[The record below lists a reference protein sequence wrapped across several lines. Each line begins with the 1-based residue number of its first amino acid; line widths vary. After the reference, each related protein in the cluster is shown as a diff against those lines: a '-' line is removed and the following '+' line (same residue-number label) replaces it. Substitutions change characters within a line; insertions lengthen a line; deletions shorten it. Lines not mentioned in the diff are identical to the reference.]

1 MSLPPVLRTFLLLAG
16 LLGLGPAGWAQGW
29 QPDAALSRL
38 LIHQLVQDRAG
49 LLWVAAE
56 EGLFRYDGYDLVPL
70 AALAPL
76 PAGLRL
82 DRALVLTLDAQQ
94 RLWIGSSRGLFRLDL
109 VGGRRLMQ
117 VPLPGVGLAPVV
129 VNSLL
134 LHPRTG
140 ALWVGYA
147 DQAVAVFADPDQ
159 PGRRVPLALGTPAVW
174 LGPADDSAVWAVS
187 AAHRVAYCTPH
198 RGTLRPYQPIAE
210 LRPLAGTRP
219 LQLLGTRSLYEEQPD
234 GSLRPVLRWLPGR
247 DEANFVPG
255 QRGSDWQ
262 WVVAGQLVQ
271 LSPRPGAARP
281 RVQLSPA
288 PFERAGQLPRP
299 YTVVDDANG
308 LRWAYCPSQRG
319 CYKQRAGAEAIEA
332 LPSRPLARYSTR
344 TILRLPDGR
353 LFVSAYGAALTQP
366 ADSPQAPLRPF
377 PLRENG
383 RASEAVLLDALRTPA
398 GQVVFAEENHPFG
411 LLDYRRGQLRR
422 LARSAP
428 DTSFISSLC
437 VLQDSSGAVWG
448 GSSRGLFRLDVGRG
462 RALPYR
468 PPGRPTA
475 PLPFDKLEIQKLA
488 AAPGGWLWLA
498 TSGGLYRLH
507 PATGR
512 LAHFGTAETGPARLP
527 TDDLL
532 SVWATTDG
540 SAWVGTRAA
549 GLLLV
554 HPQQG
559 LRRQLTTATGLPSNT
574 VGTVLLDQ
582 QGQVWAGTFAGLV
595 RYDPVRRRLSVFTE
609 TDGLADAELNRQSAW
624 RAPEG
629 TLYFGGVGGLH
640 RVRPARAAGGRQ
652 QAPHL
657 LLSAYTQ
664 HHSRPDTTQTHYLP
678 GPAQPAL
685 TLAPADAFVELHLA
699 LTDYLTPE
707 QARFEYRLPGS
718 PDQRWRPLGN
728 THVLSLR
735 GLPAGDYSVELRGVS
750 GRGVAARNELRVP
763 LTVRAVW
770 WRRPWAWLLAAAL
783 LGAGLYG
790 LHRRRLARVRRVER
804 LRSRIAA
811 DLHDEVGTLLTRV
824 SLQAELLRQT
834 RPEADPTLERLL
846 SNSRQAAGTMR
857 DIVWGIDAQAD
868 TVGALL
874 DRMRDHLDQTAAPA
888 GLATELRVQGLRDA
902 QTLPPE
908 LRQHLYLIFKEAVSN
923 AARHAQHAAH
933 LTVTLTREGGWL
945 TLLVEDDGQPTGAAT
960 RSGMGRRN
968 MQQRAGLLGGTLTA
982 EARPQ
987 GFVVSLRVP
996 F

>member
-1 MSLPPVLRTFLLLAG
+1 MSQPFVLRLLLLLTA
-16 LLGLGPAGWAQGW
+16 LLGFSPLARAQGW
-29 QPDAALSRL
+29 QPDATLSRL

-70 AALAPL
+70 SALASL
-76 PAGLRL
+76 PPGLLL
-82 DRALVLTLDAQQ
+82 DRALVLTLDHRQ
-94 RLWIGSSRGLFRLDL
+94 RLWVGSSRGLFRLQ
-109 VGGRRLMQ
+109 GRRLTQ
-117 VPLPGVGLAPVV
+117 VPLPGVGTAPVA
-129 VNSLL
+129 VNALL
-134 LHPRTG
+134 RHPRTG
-140 ALWVGYA
+140 ALWVSYA
-147 DQAVAVFADPDQ
+147 DQAVAVFATPDR
-159 PGRRVPLALGTPAVW
+159 PGRRVPLPLGTPAVW

-187 AAHRVAYCTPH
+187 AAHRVFYCTPR
-198 RGTLRPYQPIAE
+198 RGTMRPYRPGAE

-219 LQLLGTRSLYEEQPD
+219 LQLAGTRSLYQEQPD
-234 GSLRPVLRWLPGR
+234 GSLRRVLRWLPGH

-255 QRGSDWQ
+255 QRGPDWQ

-288 PFERAGQLPRP
+288 AFERPGQLPRP

-319 CYKQRAGAEAIEA
+319 CYKQRAGAEAIEP

-344 TILRLPDGR
+344 AILRLPDGR
-353 LFVSAYGAALTQP
+353 LLVSAYGAALVQP
-366 ADSPQAPLRPF
+366 ADSPQAPLRPW

-383 RASEAVLLDALRTPA
+383 RPSEAVLLDALCTPA

-411 LLDYRRGQLRR
+411 LLDYRTGQLRR
-422 LARSAP
+422 LTRPAP
-428 DTSFISSLC
+428 DTAFVSGRC
-437 VLQDSSGAVWG
+437 VLRDSTGAVWG
-448 GSSRGLFRLDVGRG
+448 GSSRGLFRLDLPRNQ
-462 RALPYR
+462 ALPYR
-468 PPGRPTA
+468 HPEGA
-475 PLPFDKLEIQKLA
+475 PLPFAKLEIQKMA
-488 AAPGGWLWLA
+488 AAPAGWLWLA
-498 TSGGLYRLH
+498 TSGGLFRLH

-512 LAHFGTAETGPARLP
+512 CQYYGTAATGARRLP

-532 SVWATTDG
+532 SVWATADG

-554 HPQQG
+554 HPRLG
-559 LRRQLTTATGLPSNT
+559 LRCQLTTATGLPSNT
-574 VGTVLLDQ
+574 VGTVLLDS
-582 QGQVWAGTFAGLV
+582 QGRLWAGTFAGLV
-595 RYDPVRRRLSVFTE
+595 RYDPLRRRLTVFTE
-609 TDGLADAELNRQSAW
+609 TDGLTDAELNRQSAW

-640 RVRPARAAGGRQ
+640 RVRPARAAAGQ
-652 QAPHL
+652 QPAPRL
-657 LLSAYTQ
+657 LLSATTQ
-664 HHSRPDTTQTHYLP
+664 HHSGPDTTRTHYLP
-678 GPAQPAL
+678 GPAQPRL

-699 LTDYLTPE
+699 LTDYLAPE
-707 QARFEYRLPGS
+707 QARFEYRLPGG
-718 PDQRWRPLGN
+718 PDEQWRPLGS

-735 GLPAGDYSVELRGVS
+735 GLPAGDYVVALRGVS
-750 GRGVAARNELRVP
+750 GRGVAAGNELRVP
-763 LTVRAVW
+763 LTVQAVW

-783 LGAGLYG
+783 VGAGLYG

-834 RPEADPTLERLL
+834 QPTETGPVLERLL

-874 DRMRDHLDQTAAPA
+874 DRMRDHLDQSAAPA

-902 QTLPPE
+902 QALPPE

-923 AARHAQHAAH
+923 AARHARHATR
-933 LTVTLTREGGWL
+933 LDVTLNRENGWL
-945 TLLVEDDGQPTGAAT
+945 TLLVQDDGRPTGAAT

-982 EARPQ
+982 APEPG
-987 GFVVSLRVP
+987 GFVVRLRVP
-996 F
+996 Y

>member
-1 MSLPPVLRTFLLLAG
+1 MPQLPFLRCLLFLLL
-16 LLGLGPAGWAQGW
+16 LLGLRPAGRAQGW
-29 QPDAALSRL
+29 QPDATLSRL
-38 LIHQLVQDRAG
+38 LIHQLVQDPSG

-70 AALAPL
+70 ADLAALP
-76 PAGLRL
+76 PGLRL
-82 DRALVLTLDAQQ
+82 DRAVVLTLDKQQ
-94 RLWIGSSRGLFRLDL
+94 RLWIGSSRGLFCLQ
-109 VGGRRLMQ
+109 GRRLTQ
-117 VPLPGVGLAPVV
+117 LALPGVGTAPVV
-129 VNSLL
+129 VNALL
-134 LHPRTG
+134 RHPRSG

-147 DQAVAVFADPDQ
+147 DEAVAVFADAAR

-187 AAHRVAYCTPH
+187 AAHRVAYCTPR
-198 RGTLRPYQPIAE
+198 RGTVRPYRPVAE

-219 LQLLGTRSLYEEQPD
+219 LQLLGTRSLYQEQPD
-234 GSLRPVLRWLPGR
+234 GTLRPVLRWLPGR

-262 WVVAGQLVQ
+262 WAVAGQLVQ
-271 LSPRPGAARP
+271 LSRRPGASASDQLPQVR
-281 RVQLSPA
+281 LSPA
-288 PFERAGQLPRP
+288 AFERAGQLPRP
-299 YTVVDDANG
+299 YTVVTDANG

-353 LFVSAYGAALTQP
+353 LLVSAYGAALVQP
-366 ADSPQAPLRPF
+366 ADSPQAPLRPW
-377 PLRENG
+377 PLYEHG
-383 RASEAVLLDALRTPA
+383 RPSEAVLLDALSTPA

-422 LARSAP
+422 LALPAT
-428 DTSFISSLC
+428 DTAFISSLC
-437 VLQDSSGAVWG
+437 VLRDSSGAVWG
-448 GSSRGLFRLDVGRG
+448 GSSRGLFRLDLARAQARPYQHPG
-462 RALPYR
+462 RA
-468 PPGRPTA
+468 A
-475 PLPFDKLEIQKLA
+475 LPFDKLEIQKIA

-498 TSGGLYRLH
+498 TSGGLYYLH
-507 PATGR
+507 PPTGR
-512 LAHFGTAETGPARLP
+512 LRHFGTAEAGPARLP

-532 SVWATTDG
+532 SAWAAADG
-540 SAWVGTRAA
+540 SAWVATRAA
-549 GLLLV
+549 GLLRV
-554 HPQQG
+554 HPRQG

-574 VGTVLLDQ
+574 VGTVLTDG

-595 RYDPVRRRLSVFTE
+595 RYDPVRGRLTVFNE

-624 RAPEG
+624 RAPDGE
-629 TLYFGGVGGLH
+629 LYFGGVGGLH
-640 RVRPARAAGGRQ
+640 RVLPARAAGGRQ
-652 QAPHL
+652 RAPRL

-664 HHSRPDTTQTHYLP
+664 HHSRPDTTQTHHLP
-678 GPAQPAL
+678 GPRPPAL
-685 TLAPADAFVELHLA
+685 TLAPTDAFVELHLA
-699 LTDYLTPE
+699 LTDYLAPE
-707 QARFEYRLPGS
+707 QARFEYRLTGS
-718 PDQRWRPLGN
+718 ADERWRPLGN

-735 GLPAGDYSVELRGVS
+735 GLPAGDYTVALRGVS

-763 LTVRAVW
+763 LTVQAVW

-834 RPEADPTLERLL
+834 QPEANPTLDRLL

-868 TVGALL
+868 TAGALL

-888 GLATELRVQGLRDA
+888 GLATELHVRGLRDA
-902 QTLPPE
+902 QPLPPE

-923 AARHAQHAAH
+923 AARHAQGATR
-933 LTVTLTREGGWL
+933 LDVTLAREAGTL
-945 TLLVEDDGQPTGAAT
+945 TLRVEDDGRPTGAAT

-968 MQQRAGLLGGTLTA
+968 MQQRAGLLHGTLTA

-987 GFVVSLRVP
+987 GFVVSLQVP